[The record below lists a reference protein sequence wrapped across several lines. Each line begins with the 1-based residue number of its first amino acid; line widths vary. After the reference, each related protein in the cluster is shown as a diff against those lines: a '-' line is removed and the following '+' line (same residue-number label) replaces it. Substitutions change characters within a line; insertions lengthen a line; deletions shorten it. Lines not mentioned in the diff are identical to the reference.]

1 MAREESELDQETLDR
16 VLAEELAKG
25 TDRRVAEGR
34 ARRAAVQA
42 HRAKT
47 GEAPAAPGAAAAG
60 AAAPA
65 AGAPAAPSGDG
76 GAASGDGGAAAPA
89 PAAAPTTP
97 APAPVAARAPAPAAA
112 AATAAPAG
120 TTTLAPTRQAP
131 APTGNVPEP
140 KKGAEEKHRL
150 LALVPPEGIQRVE
163 REQGDRINV
172 WPHLLIEEFIALLLV
187 TVTLVIFST
196 LVNAPLR
203 ELANP
208 NLTPNPSKAPW
219 YFLGLQELLRYFHPM
234 VAGVLFA
241 PTLVLLALAVVPY
254 VDRNPSTKPGDRKIA
269 ITMFTM
275 LMMFGA
281 TLTII
286 GSFFRGTGYN
296 WVWPWAQGV
305 FFDL

>member
-1 MAREESELDQETLDR
+1 MAREDTPLDQETFDK

-34 ARRAAVQA
+34 ARSAAVRA
-42 HRAKT
+42 LRAKT
-47 GEAPAAPGAAAAG
+47 GEGMEGAQARRGGRGLARGTSSRSVRGTRGSGGSRAPGRCPVRRSRHDRG
-60 AAAPA
+60 AIARPRT
-65 AGAPAAPSGDG
+65 GGRSRRGCPQPRRRRRRRFGRDRRRPGTFPSRRRGPRRSIG
-76 GAASGDGGAAAPA
+76 SS
-89 PAAAPTTP
+89 
-97 APAPVAARAPAPAAA
+97 RSC
-112 AATAAPAG
+112 
-120 TTTLAPTRQAP
+120 
-131 APTGNVPEP
+131 
-140 KKGAEEKHRL
+140 
-150 LALVPPEGIQRVE
+150 PPEGIQRVE

-172 WPHLLIEEFIALLLV
+172 WPHLLIEEFIALLIVLA
-187 TVTLVIFST
+187 TLTIFST
-196 LVNAPLR
+196 FVNAPLR

-234 VAGVLFA
+234 IAGVVFA
-241 PTLVLLALAVVPY
+241 PTLVLLALAVTPF
-254 VDRNPSTKPGDRKIA
+254 VDRNPSTKPGDRKLA
-269 ITMFTM
+269 ITLFTM

-305 FFDL
+305 FFEL

>member
-1 MAREESELDQETLDR
+1 MARREETPLDQETYEK
-16 VLAEELAKG
+16 VLAEALGKG

-34 ARRAAVQA
+34 ARAAGVRAYRAA
-42 HRAKT
+42 H
-47 GEAPAAPGAAAAG
+47 GEGEAATPPAAAPAAAAPAAAAPAAAAPAAAAPA

-65 AGAPAAPSGDG
+65 AGASG
-76 GAASGDGGAAAPA
+76 
-89 PAAAPTTP
+89 PAAAQ
-97 APAPVAARAPAPAAA
+97 VAAAVMPSPVREAP
-112 AATAAPAG
+112 
-120 TTTLAPTRQAP
+120 L
-131 APTGNVPEP
+131 PTGNVPEP
-140 KKGAEEKHRL
+140 KRGAPEKHRL

-172 WPHLLIEEFIALLLV
+172 WPHLLIEEFISLLV
-187 TVTLVIFST
+187 VSAGLVIFST
-196 LVNAPLR
+196 FVNAPLR

-219 YFLGLQELLRYFHPM
+219 YFLGLQELLRYFHPL
-234 VAGVLFA
+234 VAGVTIPFVIILTGLAAA
-241 PTLVLLALAVVPY
+241 PFI
-254 VDRNPSTKPGDRKIA
+254 DRNPSTKPGDRKVA

-275 LMMFGA
+275 LFMFGA

-305 FFDL
+305 FFEL

>member
-1 MAREESELDQETLDR
+1 MARREETPLDQETYEK
-16 VLAEELAKG
+16 VLAEELAKS

-34 ARRAAVQA
+34 ARAAAVRAYRAAHGDGPSPA
-42 HRAKT
+42 AAAS
-47 GEAPAAPGAAAAG
+47 APAA

-65 AGAPAAPSGDG
+65 PAAETAPAPAA
-76 GAASGDGGAAAPA
+76 AAAPA
-89 PAAAPTTP
+89 PAAA
-97 APAPVAARAPAPAAA
+97 AAPAPAAA
-112 AATAAPAG
+112 APAPAAPPAAAAVMP
-120 TTTLAPTRQAP
+120 TPVREAPP
-131 APTGNVPEP
+131 PTGNVPEP
-140 KKGAEEKHRL
+140 KRGAPEKHRL

-172 WPHLLIEEFIALLLV
+172 WPHLLIEEFISLLV
-187 TVTLVIFST
+187 VSAGLVVFST
-196 LVNAPLR
+196 FVNAPLR

-219 YFLGLQELLRYFHPM
+219 YFLGLQELLRYFHPL
-234 VAGVLFA
+234 VAGVSIPFIIILTGLAAA
-241 PTLVLLALAVVPY
+241 PFI
-254 VDRNPSTKPGDRKIA
+254 DRNPSTKPGDRKLA

-275 LMMFGA
+275 LFMFGA

-305 FFDL
+305 FFEL

>member
-1 MAREESELDQETLDR
+1 LAREEAQLDQETFDR

-42 HRAKT
+42 HRAAH
-47 GEAPAAPGAAAAG
+47 GEAPGAAPAAP
-60 AAAPA
+60 APA
-65 AGAPAAPSGDG
+65 AATPGEPA
-76 GAASGDGGAAAPA
+76 AASGDGGAAPAAAEPPAPAATSA
-89 PAAAPTTP
+89 PAAAPAT
-97 APAPVAARAPAPAAA
+97 VAAPAAA
-112 AATAAPAG
+112 AVAAAPAVAAPVG
-120 TTTLAPTRQAP
+120 TTLAPTRQAP

-140 KKGAEEKHRL
+140 KKGVEEKHRL

-163 REQGDRINV
+163 REQGDRVNV
-172 WPHLLIEEFIALLLV
+172 WPHLLIEEFVAMLVV
-187 TVTLVIFST
+187 TVGLVIFST
-196 LVNAPLR
+196 FVNAPLR

-241 PTLVLLALAVVPY
+241 PTIVLLALAVVPF
-254 VDRNPSTKPGDRKIA
+254 VDRNPSTKPGDRKLA
-269 ITMFTM
+269 MTMFTM

-296 WVWPWAQGV
+296 WIWPWAQGV
-305 FFDL
+305 FFEL

>member
-1 MAREESELDQETLDR
+1 MAREETPLDQETFDR
-16 VLAEELAKG
+16 VLAEELGKG

-34 ARRAAVQA
+34 ARAAALRAQ
-42 HRAKT
+42 RAKT
-47 GEAPAAPGAAAAG
+47 GEAPAATP
-60 AAAPA
+60 APA
-65 AGAPAAPSGDG
+65 L
-76 GAASGDGGAAAPA
+76 AASGDGGAPPPATEAAPV
-89 PAAAPTTP
+89 P
-97 APAPVAARAPAPAAA
+97 APAPAAA
-112 AATAAPAG
+112 APAAAPAAAAPAAAAVAAAPA
-120 TTTLAPTRQAP
+120 TTATVTAPERQAP
-131 APTGNVPEP
+131 APTGNVPEA
-140 KKGAEEKHRL
+140 KKGAPEKHRL

-172 WPHLLIEEFIALLLV
+172 WPHLLIEEFVAMLIVLAAL
-187 TVTLVIFST
+187 TIFST
-196 LVNAPLR
+196 FVNAPLR

-241 PTLVLLALAVVPY
+241 PTLVLLALAVAPF

-275 LMMFGA
+275 LLMFGA

-296 WVWPWAQGV
+296 WVWPWAQGI
-305 FFDL
+305 FFEL

>member
-1 MAREESELDQETLDR
+1 MAREDTPLDQETFDR

-34 ARRAAVQA
+34 ARRAGVQA
-42 HRAKT
+42 ARAES
-47 GEAPAAPGAAAAG
+47 GEATPAP
-60 AAAPA
+60 
-65 AGAPAAPSGDG
+65 AGAPAAAAPGESAAAAGDG
-76 GAASGDGGAAAPA
+76 GAAPAAAEPPA
-89 PAAAPTTP
+89 PAAAS
-97 APAPVAARAPAPAAA
+97 APAAA
-112 AATAAPAG
+112 AAPAAPTAPVAPAAAG
-120 TTTLAPTRQAP
+120 ATTLTPTRQAP

-172 WPHLLIEEFIALLLV
+172 WPHLLIEEFVAMLIV
-187 TVTLVIFST
+187 TAGLVIFST
-196 LVNAPLR
+196 FVNAPLR

-305 FFDL
+305 FFEL

>member
-1 MAREESELDQETLDR
+1 MDQAAHDATL
-16 VLAEELAKG
+16 ASELAKG

-34 ARRAAVQA
+34 AKSAGVRAYRAA
-42 HRAKT
+42 
-47 GEAPAAPGAAAAG
+47 PAAG

-65 AGAPAAPSGDG
+65 AASAPAAVV
-76 GAASGDGGAAAPA
+76 AA
-89 PAAAPTTP
+89 TT
-97 APAPVAARAPAPAAA
+97 APVRTAP
-112 AATAAPAG
+112 G
-120 TTTLAPTRQAP
+120 
-131 APTGNVPEP
+131 PTGNVPEP
-140 KKGAEEKHRL
+140 KRGAPEKHRL

-172 WPHLLIEEFIALLLV
+172 WPHLLIEEFVAMFVLMAAL
-187 TVTLVIFST
+187 TIFST
-196 LVNAPLR
+196 FVNAPLR

-234 VAGVLFA
+234 VAGITI
-241 PTLVLLALAVVPY
+241 PTFILVGLAAVPF

-275 LMMFGA
+275 LFTFGA

-286 GSFFRGTGYN
+286 GCFFRGPGYN
-296 WVWPWAQGV
+296 WIWPWAQGV
-305 FFDL
+305 FFEL

>member
-1 MAREESELDQETLDR
+1 MAREDVPLDQEVFDATL
-16 VLAEELAKG
+16 AAELAKG

-34 ARRAAVQA
+34 ARSAAVRAYRAA
-42 HRAKT
+42 HP
-47 GEAPAAPGAAAAG
+47 EAEGAT
-60 AAAPA
+60 
-65 AGAPAAPSGDG
+65 
-76 GAASGDGGAAAPA
+76 PA
-89 PAAAPTTP
+89 PTTPAPTTP
-97 APAPVAARAPAPAAA
+97 APAPSAPVPAAPPAAPAAPVP
-112 AATAAPAG
+112 AAPA
-120 TTTLAPTRQAP
+120 AP
-131 APTGNVPEP
+131 AVPGAPAVVPAVTPTPARAAPPPSGNVPEP
-140 KKGAEEKHRL
+140 KKGAPEKHRL

-172 WPHLLIEEFIALLLV
+172 WPHLLLEEFIALLIMSAG
-187 TVTLVIFST
+187 LVIFST
-196 LVNAPLR
+196 FVNAPLR

-241 PTLVLLALAVVPY
+241 PTLVLLALAVVPFL
-254 VDRNPSTKPGDRKIA
+254 DRNPSVKPGDRKIA
-269 ITMFTM
+269 ITLFTM
-275 LMMFGA
+275 LFMFGA

-305 FFDL
+305 FFEL

>member
-1 MAREESELDQETLDR
+1 MARREETPLDQETYER

-34 ARRAAVQA
+34 ARAAGVRAYRAA
-42 HRAKT
+42 H
-47 GEAPAAPGAAAAG
+47 GDGAATT
-60 AAAPA
+60 PA
-65 AGAPAAPSGDG
+65 
-76 GAASGDGGAAAPA
+76 AAAPA
-89 PAAAPTTP
+89 PAAA
-97 APAPVAARAPAPAAA
+97 AAPAPAAA
-112 AATAAPAG
+112 AAPAPAPAAAQVAAAG
-120 TTTLAPTRQAP
+120 MPTPVREAPL
-131 APTGNVPEP
+131 PTGNVPEP
-140 KKGAEEKHRL
+140 KRGAPEKHRL

-172 WPHLLIEEFIALLLV
+172 WPHLLIEEFISLLV
-187 TVTLVIFST
+187 VSAGLVIFST
-196 LVNAPLR
+196 FVNAPLR

-219 YFLGLQELLRYFHPM
+219 YFLGLQELLRYFHPL
-234 VAGVLFA
+234 VAGVTIPFIIILTGLAAA
-241 PTLVLLALAVVPY
+241 PFM
-254 VDRNPSTKPGDRKIA
+254 DRNPSTKPGDRKLA

-275 LMMFGA
+275 LFMFGA

-305 FFDL
+305 FFEL

>member
-1 MAREESELDQETLDR
+1 MAREDTPLDQETFDR
-16 VLAEELAKG
+16 VLADELGKG

-34 ARRAAVQA
+34 ARAAAVRAQ
-42 HRAKT
+42 RAKS
-47 GEAPAAPGAAAAG
+47 GETPAA
-60 AAAPA
+60 
-65 AGAPAAPSGDG
+65 
-76 GAASGDGGAAAPA
+76 AASGDGGAAPAAPAPPPAAAQPAAAPAAAAVAAA
-89 PAAAPTTP
+89 PAAAP
-97 APAPVAARAPAPAAA
+97 
-112 AATAAPAG
+112 AG
-120 TTTLAPTRQAP
+120 TATVTAPERQAP
-131 APTGNVPEP
+131 APTGNVPEA
-140 KKGAEEKHRL
+140 KKGAPEKHRL

-172 WPHLLIEEFIALLLV
+172 WPHLLIEEFVAMLVVLAAL
-187 TVTLVIFST
+187 TIFST
-196 LVNAPLR
+196 FVNAPLR

-241 PTLVLLALAVVPY
+241 PTLVLLALAVAPF

-275 LMMFGA
+275 LLMFGA

-305 FFDL
+305 FFEL